1 MRRLPSTSTKRVL
14 WFRLPSTLF
23 NLKALRP
30 RSLRRSISPVRK
42 YQRAGSALKWV
53 AYSASTGGVS
63 WAGSTVKLTSFNS
76 GVPAGEFWMPCIWW
90 PLLGQGA
97 GGVDEV
103 GHPDVAIERVAVEG
117 PIGFEGELEL
127 RHLAERG
134 QGLHRYAGGEREDQA
149 GGEQAESHAALR
161 VDFCAANMPLARS
174 RAMPKAAV
182 TMRLTAAPG

>member
-1 MRRLPSTSTKRVL
+1 MRRLPSTSTKRML

-63 WAGSTVKLTSFNS
+63 WAGSTVKLTSFNL
-76 GVPAGEFWMPCIWW
+76 GVPAVEFWMPCIWW
-90 PLLGQGA
+90 LIMGQG
-97 GGVDEV
+97 
-103 GHPDVAIERVAVEG
+103 P
-117 PIGFEGELEL
+117 
-127 RHLAERG
+127 
-134 QGLHRYAGGEREDQA
+134 GLHRYAGGEREDQA
-149 GGEQAESHAALR
+149 GGEQAGSHAALR